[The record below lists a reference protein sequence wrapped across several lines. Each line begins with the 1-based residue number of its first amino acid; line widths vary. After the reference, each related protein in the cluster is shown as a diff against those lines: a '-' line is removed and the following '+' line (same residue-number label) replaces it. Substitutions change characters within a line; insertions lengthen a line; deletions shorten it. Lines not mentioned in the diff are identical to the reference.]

1 MSQPSPIRV
10 PAHWPPRL
18 SQAIRPPRTSLWEN
32 LETSARRYPDK
43 VAIRFF
49 EQTLTY
55 QELHDQCNALAG
67 WLCRAGVRSGDRVP
81 VMMQN
86 CPQLV
91 VAHYAVMRA
100 NAVVVPLNPM
110 NKAAELEHCIRDA
123 GARLAICSAELAGE
137 MIQASEALP
146 HDQRL
151 TRVLVTRYRDG
162 FDDLGDSAIPEEWAP
177 WLCAEPP
184 AADHGPPLTPWN
196 EALHGGDAPPPL
208 DNDPDR
214 PCLLPYTSGTTG
226 APKGCVHLHT
236 SIMHNAVACWHWI
249 NGDPESVMLA
259 VLPLFHITG
268 LVCVMHGTLYG
279 GGTLVMM
286 PRWQRDL
293 ACQLIEDAGITHWL
307 CIPTMVV
314 DLLGSPNLDRY
325 DLSRLAFIGG
335 GGAAMP
341 EAVAE
346 RLHDTYGLEFVE
358 GYGLTDTSGPTHL
371 NPPQRPTL
379 QCLGIPFVSTDARV
393 LDPDNHAECA
403 DGESGE
409 IAIHGP
415 QVFQG
420 YWNNHEATRKSFV
433 EIDGKR
439 FFLTGDLGHRDEEG
453 YFHITDRIKRMI
465 NASGYKV
472 WPAEVENTLFRH
484 PAIQEVCVVAAQ
496 DCYRG
501 ETVKAVVVRRH
512 DSVNIGAEEII
523 EWSRERMAA
532 YKVPRIVDFV
542 DELPK
547 NGSGKV
553 MWRALL

>member
-1 MSQPSPIRV
+1 MNQACVFSAP
-10 PAHWPPRL
+10 HWPPRL
-18 SQAIRPPRTSLWEN
+18 SRTIHPPRTSLWDN
-32 LETSARRYPDK
+32 VAVSARRYPDK

-49 EQTLTY
+49 DRGLTY
-55 QELHDQCNALAG
+55 QDLYTQCEALAG
-67 WLCRAGVRSGDRVP
+67 WLHRAGVRAGDRVP

-91 VAHYAVMRA
+91 IAHYAVMRA
-100 NAVVVPLNPM
+100 NAVVVPVNPM
-110 NKAAELEHCIRDA
+110 NRAAELEHCIRDA
-123 GARLAICSAELAGE
+123 GARLAICSAELADE
-137 MIQASEALP
+137 MVRASEALP
-146 HDQRL
+146 ESRRL
-151 TRVLVTRYRDG
+151 DEILVTRYGDG
-162 FDDLGDSAIPEEWAP
+162 FGEVNGAAIPEDWRA
-177 WLCAEPP
+177 WLFAEPP
-184 AADHGPPLTPWN
+184 TPMSGPRLSQWDD
-196 EALHGGDAPPPL
+196 ALHSGACPPVL
-208 DNDPDR
+208 DDNPAT

-226 APKGCVHLHT
+226 APKGCVHHHT

-249 NGDPESVMLA
+249 NGDPDTVMLA

-286 PRWQRDL
+286 PRWHRDL
-293 ACQLIEDAGITHWL
+293 ACRLIEDAGITHWL

-314 DLLGSPNLDRY
+314 DLLGSPDLERY

-346 RLHDTYGLEFVE
+346 RLREIYGLAFVE
-358 GYGLTDTSGPTHL
+358 GYGLTETSGPTHM
-371 NPPQRPTL
+371 NPPQRPKL
-379 QCLGIPFVSTDARV
+379 QCLGIPFVSTEVRV
-393 LDPDNHAECA
+393 LEPDSHVECA
-403 DGESGE
+403 EGENGE

-420 YWNNHEATRKSFV
+420 YWNNEDATRASFV
-433 EIDGKR
+433 VLDGKR
-439 FFLTGDLGHRDEEG
+439 FFLTGDLGHRDADG

-465 NASGYKV
+465 NAAGYKV
-472 WPAEVENTLFRH
+472 WPAEVENILFRH
-484 PAIQEVCVVAAQ
+484 PGIQEACVVAAR
-496 DCYRG
+496 DPYRG

-512 DSVNIGAEEII
+512 DHPALGAEDII
-523 EWSRERMAA
+523 DWSRAHMSA